1 MKINSTPKTLYFFS
15 FLMLLGFLILTYF
28 FYPRVLWSEFFASAA
43 IFLPIAVG
51 IIISAILL
59 FLGIYLMIKG
69 INHGKEK
76 KHVRYL

>member
-15 FLMLLGFLILTYF
+15 ILMLLSFLILTYF
-28 FYPRVLWSEFFASAA
+28 FYPLVLWSEFFAAAA

-59 FLGIYLMIKG
+59 FMGIYLMIKG

>member
-15 FLMLLGFLILTYF
+15 ILMLLGFLILTYF
-28 FYPRVLWSEFFASAA
+28 FYPRVLWNEFFASAA

>member
-1 MKINSTPKTLYFFS
+1 
-15 FLMLLGFLILTYF
+15 
-28 FYPRVLWSEFFASAA
+28 VLWSEFFASAA

-59 FLGIYLMIKG
+59 FMGIYLMIKG